1 MEFRI
6 VEKAAFTVVGVHRR
20 FNVETSYAEIPKF
33 WDEHFASGMGEK
45 IGGMFGLCANECT
58 GDFDYYI
65 ADMYLPW
72 QDIPEGCVTKT
83 VDAATWAVF
92 PWKGQCPDDL
102 QSVNTWVWNEWVPN
116 NNEYVIAANCSLEV
130 YLSME
135 HGEIWLPVKKK

>member
-33 WDEHFASGMGEK
+33 WDEHFASGKGE
-45 IGGMFGLCANECT
+45 IIAGTFGLCADECT

-72 QDIPEGCVTKT
+72 QDIPEGCVTRT

-102 QSVNTWVWNEWVPN
+102 QSVNTWIWNEWVPN
-116 NNEYVIAANCSLEV
+116 NNEYELSANCNLEV